1 MNIMS
6 VYQPSDDSELLLE
19 AIVNLKNNT
28 VLEIGVGSGI
38 ILQSLSSNND
48 SVVGVDINQES
59 LDFAISYLKKL
70 NLHKNVDLILG
81 DGPTMFDSQIFD
93 LIIFN
98 PPYLPHDDY
107 TDRTTDGGKTG
118 LELTIKWLE
127 LSLNLIKNT
136 GKIIFLQSNLTP
148 IDEYLETL
156 SKSFSVNILHKKKIF
171 FEELYIIEVM
181 HNK

>member
-81 DGPTMFDSQIFD
+81 DGPTMFDSETFD

-118 LELTIKWLE
+118 LELTIEWLE

-148 IDEYLETL
+148 IDKYLETL
-156 SKSFSVNILHKKKIF
+156 SKSFSVNIIQNLSLIHI
-171 FEELYIIEVM
+171 
-181 HNK
+181 

>member
-19 AIVNLKNNT
+19 AVVNLKNNN
-28 VLEIGVGSGI
+28 VLEIGIGSGI
-38 ILQSLSSNND
+38 ILRSLSTNND
-48 SVVGVDINQES
+48 YVIGVDINQES
-59 LDFAISYLKKL
+59 LDYAISYLQKI

-81 DGPTMFDSQIFD
+81 DGPTMFNSETFD
-93 LIIFN
+93 LIVFN

-118 LELTIKWLE
+118 LELTIDWLE
-127 LSLNLIKNT
+127 LSLNLIKKT
-136 GKIIFLQSNLTP
+136 GKIKFLQSNLTP
-148 IDEYLETL
+148 IDKYLETL
-156 SKSFSVNILHKKKIF
+156 SKSFSVNILQKKKIF